1 MYTKDEL
8 KGILM
13 CLGKPFTAIYGGE
26 GKTII
31 RTQIIVRGKE
41 DFLEAL
47 STTLTQH
54 EVDSNIQRT
63 NNGYN
68 VLAITKR
75 DSLYKLLDLWETI
88 PNIFPKGN
96 QHHWKLLKDFLDEV
110 RKDIHKSEDGIE
122 ELKWLIRNA
131 KEE

>member
-1 MYTKDEL
+1 
-8 KGILM
+8 M

-41 DFLEAL
+41 
-47 STTLTQH
+47 
-54 EVDSNIQRT
+54 
-63 NNGYN
+63 
-68 VLAITKR
+68 K
-75 DSLYKLLDLWETI
+75 DLI
-88 PNIFPKGN
+88 PNVFPKGN